1 MIDVT
6 DASFQTDVIER
17 SNTVPVV
24 VDLWAP
30 WCEPC
35 KTLGPILEKVIAAT
49 GGKVELVKVDV
60 DTNPQI
66 AQSFQIQGIPAVY
79 AIKDGEVA
87 DGFVGAKGE
96 SEITAFV
103 VNLLPDAQEEIVQ
116 KLLDEGTESS
126 LEEVL
131 EAIPDH
137 PEAIVLLA
145 AIYVDNENSEE
156 ALDLLKRIPESQ
168 ETRHIAARARTG
180 SLPETQILEK
190 LDELLPHVKADEDA
204 RTEFVDLLDVL
215 GPKNVEVK
223 NYRQKLSRALY

>member
-1 MIDVT
+1 MVDVT

-17 SNTVPVV
+17 SRTVPVV

-35 KTLGPILEKVIAAT
+35 KTLGPILEKAIADTA
-49 GGKVELVKVDV
+49 GKVELAKVDV
-60 DTNPQI
+60 DANPQI
-66 AQSFQIQGIPAVY
+66 AQSFEIQGIPAVY
-79 AIKDGEVA
+79 AIKDGEVVN
-87 DGFVGAKGE
+87 GFVGAKGE

-103 VNLLPDAQEEIVQ
+103 NDLLPDAQEQIIE
-116 KLLDEGTESS
+116 KLLEDGTESS

-131 EAIPDH
+131 QAIPDH
-137 PEAIVLLA
+137 SEAIVRLA
-145 AIYVDNENSEE
+145 SIYIDNENSEA

-180 SLPETQILEK
+180 SLPENEILEK
-190 LDELLPHVKADEDA
+190 LDELLPHVKVDEDA
-204 RTEFVDLLDVL
+204 RIEFVDLLDVL
-215 GPKNVEVK
+215 GPENVEVK

>member
-35 KTLGPILEKVIAAT
+35 KTLGPILEKVIAST
-49 GGKVELVKVDV
+49 SGKVELVKVDV
-60 DTNPQI
+60 DANPQI

-96 SEITAFV
+96 SEIIAFV
-103 VNLLPDAQEEIVQ
+103 DNLLPDAQDEIVQ

-137 PEAIVLLA
+137 SEAIVRLA
-145 AIYVDNENSEE
+145 AIYIDNENSED

-204 RTEFVDLLDVL
+204 RIEFVDLLDVL
-215 GPKNVEVK
+215 GPENVEVK